1 VRTEAQTLGSGP
13 YSHPYSPKCVEGE
26 FSEVE
31 LRIDRVLETFR
42 IQILHSRGP
51 VSQDFRRLHRGRS
64 RSRIALRAAHDTLL
78 VRLPLRPGSGY
89 VAPPGR
95 PRRAFRG
102 PATKSCAGDLAF
114 ARFGCFRSRAIL
126 VRYKYTTRSSSPLV
140 RVPILGSAYRG

>member
-1 VRTEAQTLGSGP
+1 MRNGGCCHRELI
-13 YSHPYSPKCVEGE
+13 YRR
-26 FSEVE
+26 E
-31 LRIDRVLETFR
+31 LRLNGVLRSSDLSGSRTFVSR
-42 IQILHSRGP
+42 ILHSRGP

-78 VRLPLRPGSGY
+78 LRLPLRPGSGY
-89 VAPPGR
+89 VPLPGR

-126 VRYKYTTRSSSPLV
+126 ARYKYTTRSSSPLV